1 METES
6 TAVVEEV
13 VVDGQTQT
21 EGTTVSEPEVGPQGE
36 AEEVNTSLP
45 SDTPEFNM
53 PEKFSGK
60 SAEDIAK
67 AYVELEKMRFKNSE
81 EDLSYIDDM
90 SEEEVDKALAAE
102 PPTEEANNKYF
113 DEFITKGSLSEES
126 YAELEAAGHPREEVT
141 ERLEYEQYKQ
151 QKSIN
156 DVVSV
161 IGGLENYQ
169 AMEAWAIDN
178 VSEADRQ
185 TFVQEFQGASNFTKK
200 ALLKDMYSQ
209 FKGGDTPD
217 VVHTNESQY
226 KNSKGYSAEHEFQ
239 ADIADP
245 RYGSD
250 KSYTKAV
257 EQKMA
262 RTTVKW

>member
-1 METES
+1 MDTVTT
-6 TAVVEEV
+6 TADVGEV
-13 VVDGQTQT
+13 VLDGQAQT
-21 EGTTVSEPEVGPQGE
+21 EGTPIPELEVGPQDE
-36 AEEVNTSLP
+36 TQEVDSSLP
-45 SDTPEFNM
+45 SDQEEFVI
-53 PEKFSGK
+53 PEKFAGK
-60 SAEDIAK
+60 SAEEIAK
-67 AYVELEKMRFKNSE
+67 AYVELEKFKASKG
-81 EDLSYIDDM
+81 
-90 SEEEVDKALAAE
+90 EV
-102 PPTEEANNKYF
+102 PTEEAPAPTEEAPAEANNKYF